1 MYTVKKIFQVP
12 KSEKVVFILALLP
25 VKTGKR
31 VGRKRRDVRSV
42 LNAPGGDQGLFFEP
56 EQTSVT
62 LEQKFLPSFLLIRE
76 QIVSTIP

>member
-31 VGRKRRDVRSV
+31 GGQKEAGRPECFKC
-42 LNAPGGDQGLFFEP
+42 AGGDQGLFFEP

-62 LEQKFLPSFLLIRE
+62 LEQKFSPSFPLIRE